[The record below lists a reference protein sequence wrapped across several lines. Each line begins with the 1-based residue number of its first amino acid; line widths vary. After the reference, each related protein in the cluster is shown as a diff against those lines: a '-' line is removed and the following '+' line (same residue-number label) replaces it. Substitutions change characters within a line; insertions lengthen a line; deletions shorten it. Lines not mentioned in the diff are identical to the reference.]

1 MPEDFKCL
9 WYDWCSLNYEF
20 NTNWQEMAPHESYM
34 NDRDLYCMYLMISI

>member
-9 WYDWCSLNYEF
+9 WYDLYSLNYEF
-20 NTNWQEMAPHESYM
+20 NTNWQEMAPYESYI